1 MLSNCDDAIDI
12 DFSLSLLN
20 PGGWWYQHFSVDE
33 QVCVWVWVTER
44 NPVAFRVCLACL
56 WVYIQRGCL
65 WDYIHTQG
73 LVGLVWGI
81 HTYTHMHAYIRT
93 RAYTHMHA
101 CIRTRAS
108 THMHA
113 YIHTGLLGMSVGYK
127 HAHKYPT
134 TYTHKYIRIGIG

>member
-1 MLSNCDDAIDI
+1 MLSNCDDGVDI

-81 HTYTHMHAYIRT
+81 HSYTHMHAYIRT

-101 CIRTRAS
+101 YAQGLLHTC
-108 THMHA
+108 MHIYTQGCWA
-113 YIHTGLLGMSVGYK
+113 CLWDTNMPISIPQLIHTN
-127 HAHKYPT
+127 
-134 TYTHKYIRIGIG
+134 TYV